1 VNKLAYDAGMHPR
14 PAAPETS
21 AHASAAGAS
30 LTTALGGH
38 DPADELTALR
48 TDFPGYRIWTETAR
62 NDLRYVAR
70 RQRPGLNPHTV
81 VTDDLAELR
90 AVLGGVPVQADE
102 AGRGGHALVPNIA
115 RMYSR
120 WTGGKDS
127 LAADRAAA
135 DAVLAD
141 FPAVAK
147 VAVANREFVAR
158 AVASAAAAGISQF
171 IDIGTGLP
179 AAPAI
184 HQVARNADPGTR
196 VAYVDNDPVVLAHAR
211 ALLAGPGIAIVPGDL
226 RQPTAILAA
235 LALRGV
241 IDLDRPACLVLAAVL
256 HFLTPAEAD
265 TAVGELTA
273 ALAPGSYLII
283 SAGTCTGTDPDLISR
298 LRAAYGDATVVTGR
312 PEAEI
317 AAYFDGLD
325 MVPPGLTDVGAWRPG
340 PAGYR
345 PAEGAR
351 IIGAVARKPVTATA
365 ADEAN
370 SPVTRDRGAWL
381 A

>member
-1 VNKLAYDAGMHPR
+1 VDKLAYDAGMHPR
-14 PAAPETS
+14 PAAPQTP
-21 AHASAAGAS
+21 AAASAAGAS
-30 LTTALGGH
+30 LNAALGGH
-38 DPADELTALR
+38 DPADELAALR
-48 TDFPGYRIWTETAR
+48 VDFPGYRIWTENVR

-70 RQRPGLNPHTV
+70 RQVPGLDPHTV

-90 AVLGGVPVQADE
+90 AVLGGVPVQADD
-102 AGRGGHALVPNIA
+102 AGRAGHAMVPNIA

-141 FPAVAK
+141 FPAVAQ

-158 AVASAAAAGISQF
+158 AVAYAAAAGISQF

-184 HQVARNADPGTR
+184 HQVARNADPCTR

-226 RQPTAILAA
+226 RQPAAILAA
-235 LALRGV
+235 LTLCGV
-241 IDLDRPACLVLAAVL
+241 VDLDQPTCLVLAAVL

-273 ALAPGSYLII
+273 ALAPGSYLVI
-283 SAGTCTGTDPDLISR
+283 SAGTSTGTDPDLISR
-298 LRAAYGDATVVTGR
+298 LRAAYGDTTVVTGR

-317 AAYFDGLD
+317 AAYFAGLHL
-325 MVPPGLTDVGAWRPG
+325 VPPGLADVGAWRPG
-340 PAGYR
+340 PAEYL
-345 PAEGAR
+345 PEEGAR
-351 IIGAVARKPVTATA
+351 IIGAVARKPVTATDA
-365 ADEAN
+365 HEMGL
-370 SPVTRDRGAWL
+370 SGTPIRGAWL